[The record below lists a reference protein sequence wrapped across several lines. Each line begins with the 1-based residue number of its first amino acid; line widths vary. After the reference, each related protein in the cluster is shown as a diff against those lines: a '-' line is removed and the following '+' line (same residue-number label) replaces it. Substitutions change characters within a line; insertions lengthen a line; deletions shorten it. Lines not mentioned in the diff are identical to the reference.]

1 MGVMDKWETLI
12 SNKTLAPSLL
22 AADFTRLGEEAG
34 IVERAGVE
42 MLHIDVMDG
51 SFVPN
56 ISIGPPVIAALR
68 PLNRLIFDV
77 HLMVDD
83 PDRYLEA
90 AADAGADVL
99 TVHVEA
105 CRHLYRT
112 LSRIRQTGKKVC
124 AALNPATPLSV
135 LDYILEDLDMV
146 LLMTVEPGFGGQA
159 YIPAITG
166 KIRRLRHMITQSGR
180 KISIEV
186 DGGINRQNVGEALD
200 AGADVL
206 VAGSAVFGPDS
217 ERKIKEFHAMIR
229 KRAGSS
235 GGSSVADK
243 MERKV

>member
-34 IVERAGVE
+34 IVERAGVK

-77 HLMVDD
+77 HLMVDA

-90 AADAGADVL
+90 AA
-99 TVHVEA
+99 
-105 CRHLYRT
+105 
-112 LSRIRQTGKKVC
+112 
-124 AALNPATPLSV
+124 
-135 LDYILEDLDMV
+135 
-146 LLMTVEPGFGGQA
+146 
-159 YIPAITG
+159 
-166 KIRRLRHMITQSGR
+166 
-180 KISIEV
+180 
-186 DGGINRQNVGEALD
+186 D

>member
-1 MGVMDKWETLI
+1 
-12 SNKTLAPSLL
+12 
-22 AADFTRLGEEAG
+22 
-34 IVERAGVE
+34 

-56 ISIGPPVIAALR
+56 ISIGPPAIAALR

-90 AADAGADVL
+90 AA
-99 TVHVEA
+99 
-105 CRHLYRT
+105 
-112 LSRIRQTGKKVC
+112 
-124 AALNPATPLSV
+124 
-135 LDYILEDLDMV
+135 
-146 LLMTVEPGFGGQA
+146 
-159 YIPAITG
+159 
-166 KIRRLRHMITQSGR
+166 
-180 KISIEV
+180 
-186 DGGINRQNVGEALD
+186 D